1 MSAPGNEPPE
11 PAATPQPGPWTDDIR
26 TALGE
31 DHAAAFDA
39 VDSYMR
45 ENVQPRITQLEE
57 GSAPARELWTDLQND
72 PDQAL
77 LDLVAARYG
86 DEFVPNFQALFEQD
100 AQDGADARA
109 ATTQEDA
116 AQEEE
121 ERKAT
126 PLSAE
131 QQELLDWAQTKRA
144 EEQRAAGASEYE
156 AFKAG
161 LGTKHSL
168 TERDLSLL
176 DPFIYA
182 SPDDGDAA
190 VSAYKAWLTAA
201 GVQPEV
207 VVPVVPEPPAVL
219 GSEAAPGAT
228 PPVAPQYTKFS
239 QLDDAVGDFMA
250 EQRASSTPPPVL
262 G

>member
-11 PAATPQPGPWTDDIR
+11 PAPTPQAGPWAEDIR

-31 DHAAAFDA
+31 DHAAAFDI
-39 VDSYMR
+39 VDGYMR
-45 ENVQPRITQLEE
+45 ESVQPRITQLEE
-57 GSAPARELWTDLQND
+57 GSAPARELWADLQSD

-86 DEFVPNFQALFEQD
+86 DDFVPNFQALFEEKPPE
-100 AQDGADARA
+100 ATAAPEADEKPPA
-109 ATTQEDA
+109 DA
-116 AQEEE
+116 AQ
-121 ERKAT
+121 
-126 PLSAE
+126 LSAE

-156 AFKAG
+156 AFKKA
-161 LGTKHSL
+161 LGEKHGL
-168 TERDLSLL
+168 TERDLNHL
-176 DPFIYA
+176 DPFIYT

-190 VSAYKAWLTAA
+190 VAAYKSFLVSS

-207 VVPVVPEPPAVL
+207 AAEPVPDAPAVL
-219 GSEAAPGAT
+219 GSEAAPGAP
-228 PPVAPQYTKFS
+228 PPVATQYTKFS
-239 QLDDAVGDFMA
+239 QLDDALGDFMA
-250 EQRASSTPPPVL
+250 EQRTTATPPPVL